1 MKLTSVTCSKVEDR
15 QIKGIK
21 RMAKQAKRPTRKQ
34 KIALIKHFGPGWQ
47 DRIKGQELARA
58 LEKIEIPGIRKKR
71 RLMHVCL

>member
-1 MKLTSVTCSKVEDR
+1 
-15 QIKGIK
+15 
-21 RMAKQAKRPTRKQ
+21 MAKQAKRPTRKQ